1 MKKCG
6 FALLLCLLLA
16 FALVGCGDTSGDD
29 IAQETPAPE
38 VSPTPE
44 RVEIDEELAVPGAI
58 YLTYYDYYFTVE
70 VAAVY
75 DEQSGESAQA
85 YYAHVMLPND
95 VDLSALPV
103 LISFNGTRL
112 LLNGEAVAL
121 EPPVMLQ
128 LDFSGGAQHEITVEC
143 DNGQRVYTVWAE
155 LAE

>member
-1 MKKCG
+1 MKKHG

-16 FALVGCGDTSGDD
+16 FALMGCASRDAATQDT
-29 IAQETPAPE
+29 PPPE

-75 DEQSGESAQA
+75 DGQSGETVQE
-85 YYAHVMLPND
+85 YFAHAILPGD

-128 LDFSGGAQHEITVEC
+128 LDFSGGAQHEIMVEY
-143 DNGQRVYTVWAE
+143 DNGQRIYTVWAE
-155 LAE
+155 PAE